1 MRRLTAA
8 LKPAGPLGLLLL
20 LPLLLGGC
28 GTVPPCCPPDAGRT
42 EGPLQVAV
50 SVPPQAYFVRRI
62 GGPHV
67 QVEVM
72 IPPGYSHVDYPLT
85 PRKMAA
91 LSNADLYVKVG
102 HPGFEFEARQIDPF
116 LAGLPAVRVVDM
128 SQGMQFLDTASAEG
142 NGHREI
148 HDDFGEAHG
157 DGHDHG
163 GSDPHVWVAPA
174 TVAVAAVNIA
184 AGLAAAD
191 PDHAGEYRANLRR
204 FLADIRDLDRE
215 IRARLGAAPGTG
227 GRAFLVYHPT
237 WGYFADQYGLTQIA
251 IESEGREPSAA
262 RLISLIE
269 RARREGVRVIF
280 VQEGFPRKSA
290 QVIAEAVGGRVVT
303 ADPQRYDW
311 LANLREVSAEMSR
324 ALPHGRP
331 ENG

>member
-1 MRRLTAA
+1 MRLTAA
-8 LKPAGPLGLLLL
+8 LTSAGPFGILLLL
-20 LPLLLGGC
+20 LPLLVGC
-28 GTVPPCCPPDAGRT
+28 GMVPRCCPDANGA

-85 PRKMAA
+85 PRKMVV
-91 LSNADLYVKVG
+91 LSNSDLYVKVG
-102 HPGFEFEARQIDPF
+102 HPGFEFEATQIVPF
-116 LAGLPAVRVVDM
+116 LAQLPAVRVVDM
-128 SQGMQFLDTASAEG
+128 SRAMRFLDTASAEG
-142 NGHREI
+142 NGHVEI
-148 HDDFGEAHG
+148 EPEDGDHHG
-157 DGHDHG
+157 HEHG

-184 AGLAAAD
+184 EGLAAAD
-191 PDHAGEYRANLRR
+191 PAHAGEYRANLRS
-204 FLADIRDLDRE
+204 FLNDIRELDEE
-215 IRARLGAAPGTG
+215 IRARLGAHPSGV

-251 IESEGREPSAA
+251 IESEGREPSAS
-262 RLISLIE
+262 RLIALIE
-269 RARREGVRVIF
+269 RAREEGVRVIF

-290 QVIAEAVGGRVVT
+290 QVIAEAVGARVVT

-311 LANLREVSAEMSR
+311 LDNLREVSAEMSK

>member
-1 MRRLTAA
+1 MRRLSAA
-8 LKPAGPLGLLLL
+8 LSPAGAAGLAGVLL
-20 LPLLLGGC
+20 LLLGGC
-28 GTVPPCCPPDAGRT
+28 GIVPRCCPDANQA

-85 PRKMAA
+85 PRKMVV

-102 HPGFEFEARQIDPF
+102 HPGFEFEARQVDPF
-116 LAGLPAVRVVDM
+116 LAQRPAVRVVDM
-128 SQGMQFLDTASAEG
+128 ARGMRFLDTASAEG
-142 NGHREI
+142 NGHVDLEPEDGD
-148 HDDFGEAHG
+148 HHG
-157 DGHDHG
+157 HEHG

-174 TVAVAAVNIA
+174 TVAVAAANIA
-184 AGLAAAD
+184 KGLAAAD
-191 PDHAGEYRANLRR
+191 PAHAGEYRANLRR
-204 FLADIRDLDRE
+204 FLADVQELDRE
-215 IRARLGAAPGTG
+215 IRARLGTG
-227 GRAFLVYHPT
+227 PAGAGRAFLVYHPT

-262 RLISLIE
+262 RLIALIE
-269 RARREGVRVIF
+269 RARQEGVTVIF

-290 QVIAEAVGGRVVT
+290 QVIAEEIGAQVVT

-311 LANLREVSAEMSR
+311 LDNLREVAAAMSE

>member
-1 MRRLTAA
+1 MRRLSGAA
-8 LKPAGPLGLLLL
+8 GLLLSFL
-20 LPLLLGGC
+20 LSAGC
-28 GTVPPCCPPDAGRT
+28 GAVAPCCAGPSPAGGSG
-42 EGPLQVAV
+42 GPLQVAV

-62 GGPHV
+62 GGPRV

-85 PRKMAA
+85 PRKMAV
-91 LSNADLYVKVG
+91 LSHADLYVKVG
-102 HPGFEFEARQIDPF
+102 HPGFEFEGRQIDPF
-116 LAGLPAVRVVDM
+116 LAELPAVRVVDM
-128 SQGMQFLDTASAEG
+128 SRGMRFLDTASAEG
-142 NGHREI
+142 GYPEV
-148 HDDFGEAHG
+148 GEEEAHEHG
-157 DGHDHG
+157 GHGHSHG

-174 TVAVAAVNIA
+174 TVATAAVNIA
-184 AGLAAAD
+184 EGLAAAD
-191 PDHAGEYRANLRR
+191 PGHAAEYRANLRR
-204 FLADIRDLDRE
+204 FLADIRGLDRE
-215 IRARLGAAPGTG
+215 IRARLGHGAGSGAGA

-251 IESEGREPSAA
+251 IEEEGREPSAS

-269 RARREGVRVIF
+269 RARAEGVRVIF

-311 LANLREVSAEMSR
+311 LDNLRDVAAEMSK

-331 ENG
+331 DNG

>member
-1 MRRLTAA
+1 MA
-8 LKPAGPLGLLLL
+8 
-20 LPLLLGGC
+20 
-28 GTVPPCCPPDAGRT
+28 PCCADQSRAD
-42 EGPLQVAV
+42 GPLQVAV

-85 PRKMAA
+85 PRKMAV

-102 HPGFEFEARQIDPF
+102 HPGFEFEGQQIDPF
-116 LAGLPAVRVVDM
+116 LAELPAVRVVDM
-128 SQGMQFLDTASAEG
+128 SLGMHFLDTASAEG
-142 NGHREI
+142 NGHPELSEE
-148 HDDFGEAHG
+148 EAHEHE
-157 DGHDHG
+157 GHGHAHG

-184 AGLAAAD
+184 EGLAAAD
-191 PDHAGEYRANLRR
+191 PDHAAEYRANLRR
-204 FLADIRDLDRE
+204 FLDDIRGLDRE
-215 IRARLGAAPGTG
+215 IRARLGDGAGREDGA

-251 IESEGREPSAA
+251 IEAEGREPSAS

-269 RARREGVRVIF
+269 RARAEGVRVIF

-311 LANLREVSAEMSR
+311 LDNLRDVAAEMSK
-324 ALPHGRP
+324 ALPQGRP
-331 ENG
+331 QNG